1 MSFYPDELWK
11 LDSVKYEAAFYA
23 NENLTKKYKNNWDEF
38 RRSTIDKLIKGA
50 EKGKLMSMSPNASD
64 FKAMEEWMFR
74 INKGPVE
81 TMLNKEY

>member
-23 NENLTKKYKNNWDEF
+23 NENLTKKYKDNWSEF
-38 RRSTIDKLIKGA
+38 RRSTIDKLIAGTG
-50 EKGKLMSMSPNASD
+50 KGKLTTMSPNASA
-64 FKAMEEWMFR
+64 FKEMEDWMSR
-74 INKGPVE
+74 INKGPVD

>member
-11 LDSVKYEAAFYA
+11 IDSCKYEAAFHGCGVA
-23 NENLTKKYKNNWDEF
+23 KKYKNNWLEF

-50 EKGKLMSMSPNASD
+50 EKGKLMSMSPNASA
-64 FKAMEEWMFR
+64 FKEMEDWMVR

-81 TMLNKEY
+81 TMFRKEY

>member
-1 MSFYPDELWK
+1 MSFYPDDLWK

-23 NENLTKKYKNNWDEF
+23 NKNLTEKYKDNWSEF
-38 RRSTIDKLIKGA
+38 RRSTIDKLIKSTA
-50 EKGKLMSMSPNASD
+50 KGKLHSITPNASA
-64 FKAMEEWMFR
+64 FKEMEEWMFR